1 VTQPTRRLDG
11 RAVMLGVVL
20 GAALALALVAAA
32 QQARLAP
39 ANLGYTVAIGS
50 GAKTVTPNG
59 QIAAI
64 ARHYLDAQG
73 PPAEGAPLPTTIQGV
88 TATLARD
95 VARYEAGVTAA
106 QIAQQP
112 DRVVWVVQA
121 SGDFL
126 NLNQMT
132 WTGPGAPATAGTIV
146 IDDATDTILGVYP
159 HAP

>member
-1 VTQPTRRLDG
+1 VNPRARRLDG
-11 RAVMLGVVL
+11 PAIVIGLVIGV
-20 GAALALALVAAA
+20 AITLALVAVA
-32 QQARLAP
+32 QQARLTA
-39 ANLGYTVAIGS
+39 ANLDYTVAVAS
-50 GAKTVTPNG
+50 GAKPVTPNG

-64 ARHYLDAQG
+64 ARHYLDAQE
-73 PPAEGAPLPTTIQGV
+73 PDAEGAPLAPTIQGV

-95 VARYEAGVTAA
+95 AGRYEPGITAA
-106 QIAQQP
+106 QIAEQP
-112 DRVVWVVQA
+112 DRVLWVVAA

-132 WTGPGAPATAGTIV
+132 WTSPGAPAAAGTIV

>member
-1 VTQPTRRLDG
+1 VTQATRRLDW
-11 RAVMLGVVL
+11 RALLLGVVL

-39 ANLGYTVAIGS
+39 ANLDYTVAMGS
-50 GAKTVTPNG
+50 GAKPVTPNG

-73 PPAEGAPLPTTIQGV
+73 PAADGAPLPTTIQGL

-112 DRVVWVVQA
+112 DRVVWVVEA

-146 IDDATDTILGVYP
+146 IDDGTDTILGVYP